1 MTDTGDDYLD
11 ENLADLRDAVVG
23 HRIVK
28 AEMRTVH
35 SDLGRYGAYDEY
47 GLVITLD
54 NGKEVVMCDTSDCCA
69 YTGVN
74 SFLMS
79 EGFPN
84 HVITSV
90 RAENNYFE
98 WFILAEGIPVMTLD
112 VGWSEGSGYYSYG
125 FSISVRDLD
134 A

>member
-1 MTDTGDDYLD
+1 MTDHGDPTLD

-28 AEMRTVH
+28 AEMRVVH
-35 SDLGRYGAYDEY
+35 SDLGRWTYDDY

-54 NGKEVVMCDTSDCCA
+54 NGKEVVLSDTNDCCA

-79 EGFPN
+79 EGFSN
-84 HVITSV
+84 NVITSV
-90 RAENNYFE
+90 RAEENYTE

-125 FSISVRDLD
+125 FRISVRDLD